1 MPKAKKCHADSPIQV
16 AELVIEH
23 DGWEK
28 EISSLELLCGAICN
42 KVLNHHESANSK
54 IIILLSDNAAVQ
66 KLNFEWRG
74 QNKPTNVLSFPNI
87 DPDYA
92 LKRFPKSVKRFSDKK
107 RGKQRNLEPHSDSI
121 RMGYA
126 LGDIAMAFEY
136 CEAEAIGQGKTFKNH
151 FAHLLIHGV
160 LHLLGYDHINETE
173 AEEMES
179 LEAEILRDFGIAD
192 PYLIV
197 DNRDKE
203 AEGVN

>member
-16 AELVIEH
+16 AELVIED

-28 EISSLELLCGAICN
+28 EISGLELLCVAICN
-42 KVLNHHESANSK
+42 NVLKRHESPNSK
-54 IIILLSDNAAVQ
+54 IIILLSDNAAIQ
-66 KLNFEWRG
+66 KLNLEWRG

-87 DPDYA
+87 DLD
-92 LKRFPKSVKRFSDKK
+92 F
-107 RGKQRNLEPHSDSI
+107 
-121 RMGYA
+121 A

-179 LEAEILRDFGIAD
+179 LEAEILRDFDIAD

-197 DNRDKE
+197 DNRDKD